1 LSSFAGDIKLVDLE
15 TGCSPKKC
23 AFTLG
28 FAFIPCIFMP
38 ARLIYIRNNPRIEID
53 REYSVPGTLCQKCRN
68 GKIKHGFIID
78 GQCVREVKDL
88 YICIQCKIVYPE
100 YGFIIDGQCVR
111 EVKDLY
117 ICIQCKIVYP
127 EYNLS
132 KYIGNKSPYS
142 PYRGQLRRD

>member
-1 LSSFAGDIKLVDLE
+1 MSSFAGDIKLIDLE

-23 AFTLG
+23 AFMFGLS
-28 FAFIPCIFMP
+28 FIPCIVIP
-38 ARLIYIRNNPRIEID
+38 ARLCYLRKNPRIEID

-100 YGFIIDGQCVR
+100 Y
-111 EVKDLY
+111 
-117 ICIQCKIVYP
+117 
-127 EYNLS
+127 NLS
-132 KYIGNKSPYS
+132 KYIGNKSPYN
-142 PYRGQLRRD
+142 PYKRRHSHD

>member
-1 LSSFAGDIKLVDLE
+1 MFNTSCLLLLYFIFILLGIPLSSFAGDIKLVDLE

-88 YICIQCKIVYPE
+88 YICIQC
-100 YGFIIDGQCVR
+100 QT
-111 EVKDLY
+111 
-117 ICIQCKIVYP
+117 VYP
-127 EYNLS
+127 EYNLT
-132 KYIGNKSPYS
+132 KYIGNKLPYN
-142 PYRGQLRRD
+142 PYKRRHSHD